1 MTEISEAVSEH
12 SSLPRLEYGK
22 RLIEREAVVAAKDR
36 VHIRIGYAKVVVLG
50 IGVAFAWLRYINH
63 MISGYWLLGAI
74 VAYAALALSHEAVLR
89 ARGRAEATA
98 KFYRR
103 GIARLEDNWAG
114 GGDPGER
121 FRDPKHVYADDL
133 DIFGPGSLF
142 ELLSTA
148 RTAMGEERL
157 ASWLL
162 GPASA
167 ADIRERQAA
176 VDELR
181 GKLDLRE
188 QVGVVG
194 SELRPRIHPEKL
206 VVWAESAPALTA
218 RWLRPVVAILAMAV
232 AITGGWALFGGP
244 YQAVVA
250 LLAVTVVL
258 RRILNKRAEEVV
270 EGTNANAEG
279 LELFAK
285 ILALIEAEPFACA
298 ALKTI
303 AQSVSPSEQR
313 KSSLEVSSL
322 ARIVYW
328 IDGREGLMAKIADWA
343 FLYSVQVAFAAE
355 AWRARCGRRLR
366 DWIAAVAEAEAL
378 LALSAYAYEHPADPF
393 PEISSSTEAEVTG
406 ESLAHPLLPSS
417 SAVRNSVDLNATT
430 RLLLV
435 SGSNMSGKSTY
446 MRTVGINAVLA
457 LAGAPVR
464 AKSLRLTPIAIGTR
478 MRTSDSLQEGRS
490 GFYSEVLRIRQ
501 VFDLLLGKLPVLF
514 LFDELLEGT
523 NSKDRRIGA
532 AGLLSALIHAGA
544 IGIVTTHDLALTE
557 ITGALDGAARNAH
570 FQDHIENGKMRFDYT
585 LREGVVSK
593 SNAIELMRLAGLD
606 I

>member
-1 MTEISEAVSEH
+1 MAEISEAVSES

-36 VHIRIGYAKVVVLG
+36 VHIGIGYAKVVVLG

-63 MISGYWLLGAI
+63 LISGYWLLGAI
-74 VAYAALALSHEAVLR
+74 VVYAALALIHEATLR
-89 ARGRAEATA
+89 ARDRADASA
-98 KFYRR
+98 NFYRR
-103 GIARLEDNWAG
+103 GIARIEDRWAG
-114 GGDPGER
+114 GGDTGER

-148 RTAMGEERL
+148 RTTMGENRL

-162 GPASA
+162 APASA
-167 ADIRERQAA
+167 GDIRDRQAA
-176 VDELR
+176 VQELR

-188 QVGVVG
+188 QIGVVG
-194 SELRPRIHPEKL
+194 SQLRPRLDPENL
-206 VVWAESAPALTA
+206 VAWAESGAVLPAPAL
-218 RWLRPVVAILAMAV
+218 RWLFAALGIAAVSAAIAWFFT
-232 AITGGWALFGGP
+232 AIYWPFAF
-244 YQAVVA
+244 
-250 LLAVTVVL
+250 TVVIELIL
-258 RRILNKRAEEVV
+258 RMWLNTRSVAVV
-270 EGTNANAEG
+270 EGAHANAEG
-279 LELFAK
+279 LELFARV
-285 ILALIEAEPFACA
+285 LALIESERFASPRLA
-298 ALKTI
+298 RMG
-303 AQSVSPSEQR
+303 QSLTGQQKKASQN
-313 KSSLEVSSL
+313 VSSL
-322 ARIVYW
+322 ARIIYW
-328 IDGREGLMAKIADWA
+328 GDAREGLMAKLADL
-343 FLYSVQVAFAAE
+343 FLLYTLQVAYAAD
-355 AWRARCGRRLR
+355 AWRARCGRELR
-366 DWIAAVAEAEAL
+366 NWIDVTAETEAL
-378 LALSAYAYEHPADPF
+378 LALSSYAYEHPNDPF
-393 PEISSSTEAEVTG
+393 PEIIEAANAQING
-406 ESLAHPLLPSS
+406 DALGHPLLP
-417 SAVRNSVDLNATT
+417 AATAIRNSVDLRNDA
-430 RLLLV
+430 RVLLV

-464 AKSLRLTPIAIGTR
+464 AASLRLTPLAIGTR
-478 MRTSDSLQEGRS
+478 MRTADSLQEGRS

-501 VFDLLLGKLPVLF
+501 VFDLLPGKLPVLF

-523 NSKDRRIGA
+523 NSKDRRMGA
-532 AGLLSALIHAGA
+532 AGLLSALVHAGA

-557 ITGALDGAARNAH
+557 ITSALDGAARNAH